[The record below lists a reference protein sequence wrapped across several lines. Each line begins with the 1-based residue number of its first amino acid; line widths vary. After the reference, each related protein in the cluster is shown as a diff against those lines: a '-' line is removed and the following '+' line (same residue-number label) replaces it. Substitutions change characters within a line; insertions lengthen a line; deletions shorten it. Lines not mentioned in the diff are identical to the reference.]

1 MVVDSMPGWTLE
13 TERGPDWLFIRPIP
27 PANVMH
33 SGEVEFAEAIWERM
47 DQQFCHRVVLEMDR
61 IPLLR
66 SWLIGQLVLLHKRV
80 TAHDGLMRLAGMS
93 DGNQDVLHMVRLDDR
108 FPQYSDRGAAVMGHR
123 PKPR

>member
-1 MVVDSMPGWTLE
+1 MVVDTMPGWTLE

-27 PANVMH
+27 PANVMQ

-47 DQQFCHRVVLEMDR
+47 DQQFCYRVVLEMDR

-80 TAHDGLMRLAGMS
+80 AAHDGLMRLAGMS
-93 DGNQDVLHMVRLDDR
+93 DGNQDVLHMVRLADR
-108 FPQYSDRGAAVMGHR
+108 FPQYVDRGAAVMGWR